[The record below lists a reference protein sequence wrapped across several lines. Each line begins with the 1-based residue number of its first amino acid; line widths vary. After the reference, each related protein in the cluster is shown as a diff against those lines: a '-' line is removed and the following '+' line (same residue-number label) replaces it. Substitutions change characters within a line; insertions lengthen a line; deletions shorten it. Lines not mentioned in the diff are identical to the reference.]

1 MDSSQQDTNAGGN
14 QRRPTHRNN
23 NKWAGLIL
31 LGVGAVLLLN
41 TLGANL
47 PSWLISWKM
56 LLIVVGI
63 AVGAA
68 SRFRDFTWI
77 VISGVGAFFLLDEL
91 FPDVPFSRFLLPGA
105 FIVVG
110 LLVLY
115 GSKGNWFRGKMGK
128 KCNSKDEN
136 NDMSDEQ
143 RSDDPDLEA
152 VAVFGAIKKV
162 IYNKSFNGGEVV
174 TVFGGAEIDLLN
186 ADFNGVI
193 QVEAVQIFGGVK
205 LKVPAHWEVN
215 TAEAVAIFGGIEDK
229 RPNNVPTDPTKRLIV
244 RGTIIFGGLEIRT
257 Y

>member
-14 QRRPTHRNN
+14 QRRRTHRNN

-41 TLGANL
+41 TLGADL
-47 PSWLISWKM
+47 PSWLISWQM

-77 VISGVGAFFLLDEL
+77 VITGVGAFFLLDDI
-91 FPDVPFSRFLLPGA
+91 FPEVPFSRFLLPGA
-105 FIVVG
+105 FIIVG

-115 GSKGNWFRGKMGK
+115 GSRGNWFNGMMSK
-128 KCNSKDEN
+128 KCNSDN
-136 NDMSDEQ
+136 NDEPTDAQ

-152 VAVFGAIKKV
+152 VAVFGAVKKV
-162 IYNKSFNGGEVV
+162 IYSKSFTGGEVV

-186 ADFNGVI
+186 ADFNGVVE
-193 QVEAVQIFGGVK
+193 VEAVQIFGGVK
-205 LKVPAHWEVN
+205 LKVPAHWEVS